1 MAQAKPCGRV
11 GRRQGWFALAR
22 LNRPHGAAT
31 EPPSRRALSGHQPSR
46 LAAIDLDGTLL
57 RSDGTISER
66 SRAAIRASRDKGIV
80 VVIVTARGPAS
91 VVDLARDAGID
102 GSAICSNGGLV
113 VDLATGTIV
122 RERLLETEIAVELV
136 HALRARLPGIV
147 FAVEHEAFAHEHGFS
162 AWDWE
167 PPAGTRVADALE
179 LLEDPATKIILR
191 HAGHEV
197 EAVAAV
203 ARELAG
209 GRATVVQSGGEAVEV
224 TAIGVNKAA
233 GLAEVAAEHGIG
245 AAEVI
250 AFGDFLNDVPMLAW
264 AGRGVA
270 VANAHAEVLAIADEV
285 TASNDDDGVAIVL
298 EQLAG

>member
-1 MAQAKPCGRV
+1 V
-11 GRRQGWFALAR
+11 
-22 LNRPHGAAT
+22 
-31 EPPSRRALSGHQPSR
+31 R

-57 RSDGTISER
+57 RSDGTVSQR
-66 SRAAIRASRDKGIV
+66 SRAAIRSVREAGIV

-91 VVDLARDAGID
+91 VTDVARDAGID
-102 GSAICSNGGLV
+102 GSAVCSNGGLV
-113 VDLATGTIV
+113 VDLATGATV
-122 RERLLETEIAVELV
+122 RERLLETETAIRLV
-136 HALRARLPGIV
+136 HALRERLPGIV
-147 FAVEHEAFAHEHGFS
+147 FAVEHEAFAHEDGFS

-179 LLEDPATKIILR
+179 LLEDPATKLILR
-191 HAGHEV
+191 HAEHEV

-209 GRATVVQSGGEAVEV
+209 DHATVVQSGGEAVEV
-224 TAIGVNKAA
+224 TAVGVNKAA
-233 GLAEVAAEHGIG
+233 GLAELAEEHGVV

-270 VANAHAEVLAIADEV
+270 VANAHPDVIAVADEV

-298 EQLAG
+298 ESLAP